1 MNLPVRELGEHD
13 ELFRWLLEGEPV
25 VLVNLDAHS
34 DMAMFD
40 GSLGIGNFISKLM
53 RMKKVTEVFWV
64 RDPRSI
70 DFEDGVHEFAIGQMR
85 SNSLAL
91 AASLPRPFYFV
102 QGSYLEK
109 GQMLSPTTAQMTV
122 VSDPNRL
129 PGLKGRPWVLSVDF
143 DYFSCRNPNAGALAG
158 FVRALGPDFI
168 GDFYRRGKAI
178 RTKNEWGSFAQTA
191 EAHYP
196 GITQA
201 VAGGLFPEYAATRK
215 EIQAK
220 ILAANRWL
228 TGSAD
233 FSLCRGLYSVDSL
246 ESGFTGRE
254 EQNMIRNHVKPWFS
268 VLKRASQ

>member
-1 MNLPVRELGEHD
+1 MKLPVRELKEHD
-13 ELFRWLLEGEPV
+13 ELFWWLLEGEPV
-25 VLVNLDAHS
+25 ALINLDAHS

-40 GSLGIGNFISKLM
+40 GSLGIGNFISKLIQM
-53 RMKKVTEVFWV
+53 GKVTEVFWV

-70 DFEDGVHEFAIGQMR
+70 DFEDGVHEFDMGQMY

-102 QGSYLEK
+102 QQAYLTPD
-109 GQMLSPTTAQMTV
+109 QMLSPRPVRMTV
-122 VSDPNRL
+122 VSTPDRL
-129 PGLKGRPWVLSVDF
+129 PDLKDTPWVLSVDF

-158 FVRALGPDFI
+158 FVRILGPDFI

-178 RTKNEWGSFAQTA
+178 RTKNEWDAFAQTA
-191 EAHYP
+191 ETNHP

-201 VAGGLFPEYAATRK
+201 VAGGLFPEYTATRN

-233 FSLCRGLYSVDSL
+233 FGLCRGLYSVESL
-246 ESGFTGRE
+246 GSGFTGRE
-254 EQNMIRNHVKPWFS
+254 EHKLILEYVKLWFS
-268 VLKRASQ
+268 FLKGAVK